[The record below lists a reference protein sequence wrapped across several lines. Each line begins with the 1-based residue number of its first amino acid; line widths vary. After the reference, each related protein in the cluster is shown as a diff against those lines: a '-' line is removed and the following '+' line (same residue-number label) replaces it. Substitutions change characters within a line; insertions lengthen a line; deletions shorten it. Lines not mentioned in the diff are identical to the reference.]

1 MQQLL
6 TFENERKCIDVKRC
20 VAKVSQSSSDVV
32 SGSQDLIKSD
42 YQKLINFAKEKENE
56 MKEKKLKNTCSPQ
69 RRIAKLTQSNLK
81 LKNLMGVT
89 RSMLNHRI
97 DLWKQEANKDAFIP
111 YPFVM

>member
-6 TFENERKCIDVKRC
+6 TFENERKYIDVNRR

-32 SGSQDLIKSD
+32 SGSQDIVKSD
-42 YQKLINFAKEKENE
+42 YQKLINFAKENE
-56 MKEKKLKNTCSPQ
+56 IKEKKLKNTSLPQ
-69 RRIAKLTQSNLK
+69 KRIAKLTQSNLK
-81 LKNLMGVT
+81 SKNLMGIT